1 MLFLAVEK
9 GFVHLAQLVQNLG
22 IHAWELSI
30 VEVVTLSNFL
40 NHSPALQ
47 IESLQDA
54 LVQSKE
60 DNKKLAG
67 TLEAVMTSHT
77 QLQSTCENLQTELGK
92 RDSRLM
98 YLEKER

>member
-1 MLFLAVEK
+1 M
-9 GFVHLAQLVQNLG
+9 
-22 IHAWELSI
+22 ELSI
-30 VEVVTLSNFL
+30 VEVVALSNFL
-40 NHSPALQ
+40 NHFPDLQ

-77 QLQSTCENLQTELGK
+77 QLQSTCESLQTELGK